1 MPVSVLLSPS
11 IHTNAVGAY
20 SPKVT
25 CVSLGLGSPPSPP
38 GFSMQTVPA
47 ALADHSSLSGRRA
60 YSDREEGRPAAIK
73 TEYMNADRGKQRG
86 TSKTADPQRKMK

>member
-1 MPVSVLLSPS
+1 
-11 IHTNAVGAY
+11 
-20 SPKVT
+20 
-25 CVSLGLGSPPSPP
+25 
-38 GFSMQTVPA
+38 MQTVLA

-86 TSKTADPQRKMK
+86 TSKNSRPPKKDEVAYQPGGSIIVQSVCHAKAAC